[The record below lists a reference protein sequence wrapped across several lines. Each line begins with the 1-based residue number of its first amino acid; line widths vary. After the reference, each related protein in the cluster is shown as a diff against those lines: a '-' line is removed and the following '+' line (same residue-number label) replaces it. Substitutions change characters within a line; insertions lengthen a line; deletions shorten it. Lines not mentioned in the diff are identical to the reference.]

1 MRIIKKIAQL
11 FIQPVIRKRIHRTSI
26 YNWKDITLHLPPG
39 IFHPA
44 YFFSTKF
51 LLQYLL
57 KIEVTGKTFLELG
70 AGNGLI
76 SMAIAKRGALVT
88 STDIST
94 KVIEHLKENSRA
106 NNVDLTI
113 IQSDLLDQVPEQLFS
128 IIAINPP
135 YYPKTPRNEFEQA
148 WYCGENFE
156 YFEKLFRELP
166 NYHGDKSQVLMV
178 LSEECDLKHIRSIAA
193 KNGYDLNLREK
204 KRIYWEMNYIFEI
217 RRS

>member
-94 KVIEHLKENSRA
+94 KVIEHLKENSRE

-113 IQSDLLDQVPEQLFS
+113 IQSDLFDQVPEQLFS

-217 RRS
+217 RRA

>member
-1 MRIIKKIAQL
+1 MHIIKKIAQL

-51 LLQYLL
+51 LLRHLL
-57 KIEVTGKTFLELG
+57 KMEVIGKAFLELG

-76 SMAIAKRGALVT
+76 SIVIAKRGALVT

-113 IQSDLLDQVPEQLFS
+113 VQSDLFDQVPEQLFS

-166 NYHGDKSQVLMV
+166 KYHGDKSQVLMV
-178 LSEECDLKHIRSIAA
+178 LSEECDLKHIRSIAT

-217 RRS
+217 RRA

>member
-26 YNWKDITLHLPPG
+26 YTWKDITLHLPPG

-51 LLQYLL
+51 LLQHLM
-57 KIEVTGKTFLELG
+57 KKDVTGSSFLELG

-76 SMAIAKRGALVT
+76 SISAAKRGAHV
-88 STDIST
+88 SSSDISV
-94 KVIEHLKENSRA
+94 KVIDLLKENARS
-106 NNVDLTI
+106 NNVELRVLH
-113 IQSDLLDQVPEQLFS
+113 SDLFDNIAEQLFS

-156 YFEKLFRELP
+156 YFEKLFLQLP
-166 NYHGDKSQVLMV
+166 NYHDVKSEVLMV
-178 LSEECDLKHIRSIAA
+178 LSEECDLSRIKNIAA
-193 KNGYDLNLREK
+193 TNNYDLILKEK

-217 RRS
+217 RRA

>member
-26 YNWKDITLHLPPG
+26 YTWKDITLHLPPG

-51 LLQYLL
+51 LLQHLM
-57 KIEVTGKTFLELG
+57 KKDVSGRSFLELG

-76 SMAIAKRGALVT
+76 SISAAQRGALV
-88 STDIST
+88 SSSDISG
-94 KVIEHLKENSRA
+94 KVIELLKENARS
-106 NNVDLTI
+106 NNVELRVLH
-113 IQSDLLDQVPEQLFS
+113 SDLFDNIAEQLFS

-156 YFEKLFRELP
+156 YFEKLFLQLP
-166 NYHGDKSQVLMV
+166 NYHDVKSEVLMV
-178 LSEECDLKHIRSIAA
+178 LSEECDLSRIKNIAA
-193 KNGYDLNLREK
+193 TNNYDLILKEK

-217 RRS
+217 RRA

>member
-76 SMAIAKRGALVT
+76 SIAIAKRGVLVT

-113 IQSDLLDQVPEQLFS
+113 IQSDLFDQVPEQLFS

-217 RRS
+217 RRA

>member
-113 IQSDLLDQVPEQLFS
+113 IQSDLFDQVPEQLFS

-217 RRS
+217 RRA

>member
-26 YNWKDITLHLPPG
+26 YTWKDITLHLPPG

-51 LLQYLL
+51 LLQHLM
-57 KIEVTGKTFLELG
+57 KKDVGGRSFLELG

-76 SMAIAKRGALVT
+76 SISAAQRGALV
-88 STDIST
+88 SSSDISV
-94 KVIEHLKENSRA
+94 KVIELLKENARS
-106 NNVDLTI
+106 NKVELKVI
-113 IQSDLLDQVPEQLFS
+113 HSDLFDNIDPQQFS

-156 YFEKLFRELP
+156 YFEKLFLQLP
-166 NYHGDKSQVLMV
+166 KYHDVKSEVLMV
-178 LSEECDLKHIRSIAA
+178 LSEECDLSRIKNIAA
-193 KNGYDLNLREK
+193 TNNYDLILKEK

-217 RRS
+217 RRA

>member
-26 YNWKDITLHLPPG
+26 YTWKDITLHLPPG

-51 LLQYLL
+51 LLQHLM
-57 KIEVTGKTFLELG
+57 KKDVTGSSFLELG

-76 SMAIAKRGALVT
+76 SISAAQRGALV
-88 STDIST
+88 SSSDISV
-94 KVIEHLKENSRA
+94 KVIELLKENARS
-106 NNVDLTI
+106 NKVELKVI
-113 IQSDLLDQVPEQLFS
+113 HSDLFDNIDPQQFS

-156 YFEKLFRELP
+156 YFEKLF
-166 NYHGDKSQVLMV
+166 
-178 LSEECDLKHIRSIAA
+178 
-193 KNGYDLNLREK
+193 
-204 KRIYWEMNYIFEI
+204 
-217 RRS
+217 

>member
-26 YNWKDITLHLPPG
+26 YNWKDISLHLPPG

-51 LLQYLL
+51 LLRYLL

-76 SMAIAKRGALVT
+76 SIAIAKRGVLVT

-217 RRS
+217 RRA

>member
-44 YFFSTKF
+44 YFFSTQF
-51 LLQYLL
+51 LLQHLL
-57 KIEVTGKTFLELG
+57 KLDVAGKTFLELG

-76 SMAIAKRGALVT
+76 SISSAKRGALVI
-88 STDIST
+88 STDISA
-94 KVIEHLKENSRA
+94 KVIDLLKENAIS
-106 NNVDLTI
+106 NNVKLTI
-113 IQSDLLDQVPEQLFS
+113 IQSDLFDNIPEQIISF
-128 IIAINPP
+128 IAINPP

-156 YFEKLFRELP
+156 YFEKLFHRLTK
-166 NYHGDKSQVLMV
+166 YHDGNSLVLMV
-178 LSEECDLKHIRSIAA
+178 LSEECDLKRIGSIAS
-193 KNGYDLNLREK
+193 KNNYTLNLREK

-217 RRS
+217 RRA

>member
-26 YNWKDITLHLPPG
+26 YTWKDITLHLPPG

-51 LLQYLL
+51 LLQHLM
-57 KIEVTGKTFLELG
+57 KKDVSGRSFLELG

-76 SMAIAKRGALVT
+76 SISAAQRGALV
-88 STDIST
+88 SSSDISV
-94 KVIEHLKENSRA
+94 KVIELLKENARS
-106 NNVDLTI
+106 NKVELKVI
-113 IQSDLLDQVPEQLFS
+113 HSDLFDNIDPQQFS

-156 YFEKLFRELP
+156 YFEKLFLQLP
-166 NYHGDKSQVLMV
+166 KYHDVKSEVLMV
-178 LSEECDLKHIRSIAA
+178 LSEECDLSRIKNIAA
-193 KNGYDLNLREK
+193 TNNYDLILKEK

-217 RRS
+217 RRA

>member
-26 YNWKDITLHLPPG
+26 YTWKDITLHLPPG

-51 LLQYLL
+51 LLQHLM
-57 KIEVTGKTFLELG
+57 KKDVSGRSFLELG

-76 SMAIAKRGALVT
+76 SISAAQRGALV
-88 STDIST
+88 SSSDISV
-94 KVIEHLKENSRA
+94 KVIELLKENARS
-106 NNVDLTI
+106 NNVELKVI
-113 IQSDLLDQVPEQLFS
+113 HSDLFDNIAPQQFS

-156 YFEKLFRELP
+156 YFEKLFLQLP
-166 NYHGDKSQVLMV
+166 KYHDVKSEVLMV
-178 LSEECDLKHIRSIAA
+178 LSEECDLSRIKNIAA
-193 KNGYDLNLREK
+193 TNNYDLILKEK

-217 RRS
+217 RRA

>member
-26 YNWKDITLHLPPG
+26 YTWKDITLHLPPG

-51 LLQYLL
+51 LLQHLM
-57 KIEVTGKTFLELG
+57 KKDVSGRSFLELG

-76 SMAIAKRGALVT
+76 SISAAKRGAHV
-88 STDIST
+88 SSSDISA
-94 KVIEHLKENSRA
+94 KVIELLKENARS
-106 NNVDLTI
+106 NNVELKVI
-113 IQSDLLDQVPEQLFS
+113 HSDLFDNIAPQQFS

-135 YYPKTPRNEFEQA
+135 YYPKAPRNEFEQA

-156 YFEKLFRELP
+156 YFEKLFLQLSK
-166 NYHGDKSQVLMV
+166 YHDVKSEVLMV
-178 LSEECDLKHIRSIAA
+178 LSEECDLSRIKNIAA
-193 KNGYDLNLREK
+193 TNNYDLILKEK

-217 RRS
+217 RRA

>member
-26 YNWKDITLHLPPG
+26 YTWKDITLHLPPG

-51 LLQYLL
+51 LLQHLM
-57 KIEVTGKTFLELG
+57 KKDVSGRSFLELG

-76 SMAIAKRGALVT
+76 SISAAKRGALV
-88 STDIST
+88 SSSDISV
-94 KVIEHLKENSRA
+94 KVIELLKENARS
-106 NNVDLTI
+106 NKVELKVI
-113 IQSDLLDQVPEQLFS
+113 HSDLFDNIDPQQFS

-156 YFEKLFRELP
+156 YFEKLFLQLP
-166 NYHGDKSQVLMV
+166 KYHDVKSEVLMV
-178 LSEECDLKHIRSIAA
+178 LSEECDLSRIKNIAA
-193 KNGYDLNLREK
+193 TNNYDLILKEK

-217 RRS
+217 RRA